1 MNKGDRKLETVTLWE
16 KSLKYNKTYPQLDT
30 KINTDVVIIG
40 GGFTGIS
47 SSYHLQESGV
57 DCVVLEEHT
66 VGWGASGRNGGMMN
80 TGYKLSAGEL
90 IKKFGLEEA
99 KRLDQYAL
107 DSNEAVRTIAEKHQ
121 IDCDVRQCG
130 HIGLSRKA
138 SKEKDFAK
146 SQELIH
152 KHFNREVHV
161 LKGATVQEELNSDYF
176 KSAYLDPLSY
186 QFHPLNYV
194 CGLAEVA
201 HENGTRIFEKSKALH
216 IQKDGTTFIVKTA
229 KGEVRAKELIYA
241 TDGYSG
247 KITKELHKGIFPLA
261 SFIIATEPLDKRFV
275 QELIPNDRNLYDT
288 NNLTNYFRRTPDNRI
303 IFGGSGIGYPA
314 KPKFK
319 EELIMLLTSAF
330 PQLKSSKIDYFWGGI
345 IGATVDKFPVIG
357 RTSDGAYYSVGY
369 TGHGASQ
376 STLHGKMLSQC
387 ILHEERINPIF
398 EKIPLKTVPL
408 YQQKKLLVSAANLYF
423 RMMDKLS

>member
-1 MNKGDRKLETVTLWE
+1 MTLWE
-16 KSLKYNKTYPQLDT
+16 ENAAYNKTYPQLDT
-30 KINTDVVIIG
+30 KIDTDVVIIG

-47 SSYHLQESGV
+47 SSYHLQERGV
-57 DCVVLEEHT
+57 NSVVLEEHT
-66 VGWGASGRNGGMMN
+66 IGWGASGRNGGMLN
-80 TGYKLSAGEL
+80 TGYKLSPAEL

-99 KRLDQYAL
+99 KKLDQYAL
-107 DSNEAVRTIAEKHQ
+107 DSNEAVRAIAEKHQ
-121 IDCDVRQCG
+121 IDCEVRQCG
-130 HIGLSRKA
+130 HLGLSRKA
-138 SKEKDFAK
+138 SKAKDFAK
-146 SQELIH
+146 SQELIQ

-161 LKGATVQEELNSDYF
+161 LTGNAIQEELNSDYF

-194 CGLAEVA
+194 RGLAEVA
-201 HENGTRIFEKSKALH
+201 YENGARIFENSKALH
-216 IQKDGTTFIVKTA
+216 IQKEGTTFIVKTA
-229 KGEVRAKELIYA
+229 KGEVHAKELIYA

-261 SFIIATEPLDKRFV
+261 SFVIATQPLDERFV
-275 QELIPNDRNLYDT
+275 KELIPNNRNLYDT
-288 NNLTNYFRRTPDNRI
+288 INLTNYFRRTPDNRI

-330 PQLKSSKIDYFWGGI
+330 PQLKGTRIDYFWGGI

-369 TGHGASQ
+369 TGHGAAQ
-376 STLHGKMLSQC
+376 STLHGKMLAKC
-387 ILHEERINPIF
+387 IVQEDRINTVF
-398 EKIPLKTVPL
+398 EETPLRTVPL
-408 YQQKKLLVSAANLYF
+408 YQQKKLLVTAANLYF